1 MKNLLSP
8 YNMYK
13 ILVVNDDISSLQT
26 IVNYV
31 EESSSNYVVF
41 QALNGLTGL
50 KIAREKKPDLI
61 IVDWDMPGMNGI
73 AFIIELKKEEETSDI
88 PVIMATAVMTSVE
101 HLNIALKAGAVD
113 YIRIPLDKTELTAR
127 VYSMLELSKSY
138 QKIKAL
144 NATKDKFFS
153 IIAHD
158 LRNPFNSLITLSAGL
173 LDGFLSFDEDKQK
186 KYYKIINESAR
197 NGYKLLENLLEW
209 SRTQTGTIKFEP
221 ELIYVKGLVDETIE
235 LIGPMAFEKNIMIEL
250 DLQENI
256 AVNGDRD
263 MLGSVLRNL
272 LSNAVKFTYPGGVIG
287 VSVHDV
293 QFERTNQD
301 VLHAVEFSVSDN
313 GVGIPADKID
323 SLFRIDV
330 NYSTRG
336 TNKENGSGL
345 GLILCKEFVTRHG
358 GDLTVKSE
366 LGKGST
372 ISFFIPKTVE

>member
-1 MKNLLSP
+1 
-8 YNMYK
+8 MYK
-13 ILVVNDDISSLQT
+13 ILVINDDISSLQT

-31 EESSSNYVVF
+31 EESSSNYIVF

-88 PVIMATAVMTSVE
+88 PVIMATAVMTNVE

-138 QKIKAL
+138 QQIKAL

-158 LRNPFNSLITLSAGL
+158 LRNPFNSLITLSSGL
-173 LDGFLSFDEDKQK
+173 LEGYLSFDEDKQK
-186 KYYKIINESAR
+186 KYFKIINESAR
-197 NGYKLLENLLEW
+197 NGYKLLENLLQW

-221 ELIYVKGLVDETIE
+221 ELIYVKALIEETLE
-235 LIGPMAFEKNIMIEL
+235 LIGPTAFEKNIMIEL
-250 DLQENI
+250 DSQENLVI
-256 AVNGDRD
+256 NGDKD
-263 MLGSVLRNL
+263 MLSSVLRNL
-272 LSNAVKFTYPGGVIG
+272 LSNAIKFTHPGGLVKIS
-287 VSVHDV
+287 VSEV

-301 VLHAVEFSVSDN
+301 ILHAVEFRISDN

-336 TNKENGSGL
+336 TNKESGSGL
-345 GLILCKEFVTRHG
+345 GLILCKEFITRHG
-358 GDLTVKSE
+358 GDLNVKSE
-366 LGKGST
+366 MGKGST
-372 ISFFIPKTVE
+372 ISFFIPKTAEQEESTAN